1 MTTATAEIIAP
12 QHRPIGWSID
22 QASDRK
28 SIQIESFS
36 MGRAPDTYVYFDPVT
51 WCLTRPTA
59 EGYASAD
66 IHTSPL
72 EASVRRSYWRSS
84 SLSQI
89 FSDRVTEELGKRT
102 EPHRQFIAEVINRN
116 RMAWRNR
123 RAYECRIDALR
134 ADAELDD
141 LTINAHSERD
151 FWDFM
156 RSAYDLPK
164 AMLALMENGDIRA
177 VWKGSDSSHIGLHFL
192 GHGEVQYVIFK
203 RRLYSRRVS
212 RVAGIDDFGGIKRQ
226 IVAFDVIASMNR

>member
-12 QHRPIGWSID
+12 QHR

-36 MGRAPDTYVYFDPVT
+36 MGHAPDTYVYFDPVT
-51 WCLTRPTA
+51 HTAGWCSTRPTA
-59 EGYASAD
+59 EGGVSAD

-72 EASVRRSYWRSS
+72 EASVRRCYWCPS

-102 EPHRQFIAEVINRN
+102 DPYRQFIAEVINRN
-116 RMAWRNR
+116 RITWRNR
-123 RAYECRIDALR
+123 RAYKCRVEALR
-134 ADAELDD
+134 TDAELDD

-177 VWKGSDSSHIGLHFL
+177 VWKGSDSSHLGLHFL
-192 GHGEVQYVIFK
+192 GHGEIQYVIFK
-203 RRLYSRRVS
+203 RRSYSRRVS
-212 RVAGIDDFGGIKRQ
+212 RVAGIDDFGGIKKQ
-226 IVAFDVIASMNR
+226 IVAFDLIASMNR